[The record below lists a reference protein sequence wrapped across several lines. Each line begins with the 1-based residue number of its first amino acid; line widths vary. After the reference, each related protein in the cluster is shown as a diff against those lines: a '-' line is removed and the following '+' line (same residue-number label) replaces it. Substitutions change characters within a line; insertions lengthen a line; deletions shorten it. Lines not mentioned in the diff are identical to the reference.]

1 MGELG
6 RRRKEIQEIR
16 MSKSMNVRKCILSEF
31 VQIRVGS
38 LFKRDAKCDAS

>member
-16 MSKSMNVRKCILSEF
+16 MSKSMNVRKCILTEF
-31 VQIRVGS
+31 VQRRIDS
-38 LFKRDAKCDAS
+38 LFKRDAKFDAS